1 MISIKDS
8 TLFYVNDIYSKY
20 AWVPLRDKKGITT
33 TQAFQDIVVEFA
45 SKPNKIWVE
54 KGSEKPLKMLKNVQK
69 PKNVYTDKLD
79 NIVNIDNNTVH
90 STIKMKSV
98 NVKSGT
104 YFDFGVEK

>member
-1 MISIKDS
+1 M
-8 TLFYVNDIYSKY
+8 FYVNDIYSKY
-20 AWVPLRDKKGITT
+20 ACVPLRDKKGITT

-45 SKPNKIWVE
+45 SKQNKICVE

>member
-1 MISIKDS
+1 M
-8 TLFYVNDIYSKY
+8 FYVNDIYSKY

-79 NIVNIDNNTVH
+79 NIVNIDNNTVY

>member
-1 MISIKDS
+1 M
-8 TLFYVNDIYSKY
+8 FYVNDIYSKY
-20 AWVPLRDKKGITT
+20 AWVPLRDKKDITT

>member
-33 TQAFQDIVVEFA
+33 TQAFQDMVVEFA

-54 KGSEKPLKMLKNVQK
+54 KGSEKPLKMLKK
-69 PKNVYTDKLD
+69 CSKTKKCVYW
-79 NIVNIDNNTVH
+79 
-90 STIKMKSV
+90 
-98 NVKSGT
+98 
-104 YFDFGVEK
+104 